1 MRTISYLRLAVNSN
15 ILIRLWA
22 MIGIF
27 ALACSAS
34 GELSVDE
41 QVRELAQRYKE
52 VEAQLSRSV
61 HYLRKTESAAETTVE
76 QAWLNGAGDPIKVA
90 IEHSDPPGREL
101 TEYFA
106 DDLTDPYEG
115 MFLLNRKETSLPDG
129 RTQIDELRKYFGS
142 LDGSNGELIRELRKS
157 ARFKAGEST
166 DTVHTPNVV
175 VDLRKQAKDNRSVEE
190 RAKADGELFSKPA
203 KIIESLQNA
212 GHPESDPFANVK
224 GDSDKYRVIRGT
236 ASPDGRYA
244 IALGFAREAIN
255 WDDYLDKD
263 AEENGPRYY
272 AESEED
278 IRNYI
283 VDLTQKKILGETGC
297 NYFGTRR
304 RYNHRTCVVTW
315 SPDSLKFVQL
325 WDDKWSS
332 AACVAGQIN
341 PGPKFAGAVD
351 VDKAIEKKT
360 YAFVKEPLDPEVGDS
375 LSLHI
380 NKVSDDGMIDL
391 DASDLIPSGPRKGDT
406 EFAVNERLRLIDS
419 PKGPRLEIL
428 KIRRL
433 PNDQ

>member
-1 MRTISYLRLAVNSN
+1 MRRN
-15 ILIRLWA
+15 ILIRRSLV
-22 MIGIF
+22 IGIL
-27 ALACSAS
+27 ALAGNAL
-34 GELSVDE
+34 GANSVDD
-41 QVRELAQRYKE
+41 QVKSLAQRYNQ
-52 VEAQLSRSV
+52 VEEQLPRSV
-61 HYLRKTESAAETTVE
+61 HYVRKTESGAETTVE
-76 QAWLNGAGDPIKVA
+76 QAWVNGAGDPIKVA
-90 IEHSDPPGREL
+90 IEHNDPSGREL

-115 MFLLNRKETSLPDG
+115 MFLLNRKERSLPDG
-129 RTQIDELRKYFGS
+129 RTQIDESRKYFGS
-142 LDGSNGELIRELRKS
+142 RDGSNGELIRELRKS

-224 GDSDKYRVIRGT
+224 GDSDKFRVIHGT

-244 IALGFAREAIN
+244 VALGFARDAIN

-263 AEENGPRYY
+263 AGENGPRYY
-272 AESEED
+272 VESEED

-283 VDLTQKKILGETGC
+283 IDLTQQKILGETGC

-304 RYNHRTCVVTW
+304 RYNHRTCIVTW

-332 AACVAGQIN
+332 TACVAGQIN
-341 PGPKFAGAVD
+341 PGPRFAGAVD

-375 LSLHI
+375 LSPHI

-391 DASDLIPSGPRKGDT
+391 DASELIPSGPRKGDT
-406 EFAVNERLRLIDS
+406 EFTVNERLRLS
-419 PKGPRLEIL
+419 NGTKGPRIEIL
-428 KIRRL
+428 KMRRL
-433 PNDQ
+433 PND